1 MADGYHTAPGV
12 FSADAVDPASA
23 MLLSAL
29 PKRLGRH
36 VVDLGAGWGYLSA
49 GMLKGDN
56 KIESLDL
63 VEADHTA
70 LACARLN
77 VADPR
82 ARFLWAD
89 ALDWRASEAVDA
101 VVMNPPFHTGR
112 SADPSLGRG
121 FIATAARILSP
132 SGSLWMVANRHLA
145 YEAAMSDLFAQVQ
158 EMTGDTRFKVLRA
171 ARPKRANSKLSKP
184 TRTRHTRAN
193 R

>member
-1 MADGYHTAPGV
+1 MI
-12 FSADAVDPASA
+12 AVD
-23 MLLSAL
+23 
-29 PKRLGRH
+29 
-36 VVDLGAGWGYLSA
+36 
-49 GMLKGDN
+49 
-56 KIESLDL
+56 
-63 VEADHTA
+63 
-70 LACARLN
+70 
-77 VADPR
+77 VA
-82 ARFLWAD
+82 
-89 ALDWRASEAVDA
+89 AVDA